1 MTLPDLAVR
10 RRVTTLMIIV
20 SLTALG
26 AVALFRLPLAFMPEI
41 VRPELFVRVAYP
53 NASADQQERMV
64 VRPVEEALGTVR
76 GIEHMWARIEQS
88 GSVVGLRFD
97 WAIDMRHARVEV
109 REKLDRIRNALPDDI
124 GDVTV
129 SPSWN
134 ARRAERPIL
143 EGRLSSPQDLSES
156 YDLLDRKIVRPL
168 QRIPGVAQVRLDG
181 VLPKQIRI
189 NLRPQDVEH
198 YGVDIRDVA
207 RTLRSSNFD
216 LSVGAVANEARRI
229 AVRVVAGFSSIDEI
243 RALPLRSDGLRL
255 SNIAD
260 IAYEEP
266 PLEYGRHLDG
276 DFAIGITVSQE
287 SNANTVEVARA
298 LEKRIDT
305 MADDPELQGVK
316 FLVWFSQG
324 REIRQTLNDLALT
337 GVLGALLASVVL
349 FGFLRRIGSTLVSV
363 ACIPFSL
370 LVTCGL
376 VWAQGK
382 SLNTLT
388 LLGLIV
394 GVGMLVDNAV
404 VVMENIFRHAESGE
418 NRRTASLEGAR
429 QVSTAVVA
437 ATATSVI
444 VFLPLIFSKPSE
456 LNLIL
461 KELAITVCITLLA
474 SLFISQTL
482 IPLATSWFIRSQ
494 PSPRGRVMRWLE
506 ARYVRLLEVNL
517 RRRWLT
523 PLIAVVVFGSAAYPF
538 SRVDKNFDVGQTDMY
553 AQIRYSFSEPLS
565 LARREEIVSEV
576 ERRLEP
582 VRDELLTRAVYSF
595 WNDEFAITRLY
606 LREGDANEDN
616 LTQVRHRLRE
626 HLPELPGVKLEIT
639 EDSRFWR
646 PDRGK
651 RIAFQIVGEDSEVLA
666 ELAEEA
672 RSRIETIGGLVDAYA
687 ETQEGNRELHVEL
700 DRALMSRYG
709 IPPAQPAE
717 VVSLTFRGRRLPHFQ
732 TPDGERE
739 MWMLLDEREDESEN
753 QLRNLKLQAED
764 GAKVPLAA
772 FAELRHRRG
781 PREIRRDDRLT
792 SVWVGARYQEGT
804 KDDYTEPVRSALAKM
819 EFPYGY
825 TWTFGRWQ
833 KEREEKSREFLVNL
847 LLALLLI
854 FALMAGLFESILQ
867 AVALMVALPF
877 ALSGAIW
884 NLYLTGTDFD
894 QPAAVG
900 LLLLIGI
907 VVNNGIV
914 MVEHINMY
922 RRGGMP
928 RREAMIRG
936 GRERLRPILM
946 TALTTLLGL
955 LPMVL
960 QKPALGGVYYYSIAL
975 VIMGGL
981 LVSTFL
987 TSVMLPATICLVE
1000 DAYRWTAPKI
1010 LRRPVEAGPAEPPR
1024 HGRSTS
1030 ARSTS
1035 GCAWPPRSGHPRA
1048 GPPARPRGDP
1058 ARRNEDDR
1066 DPPDASRR

>member
-1 MTLPDLAVR
+1 MAALPDLAVR

-20 SLTALG
+20 SLAALG
-26 AVALFRLPLAFMPEI
+26 AVSLFRLPLAFMPEI
-41 VRPELFVRVAYP
+41 VRPELFVRVPYP
-53 NASADQQERMV
+53 NASPDQQERMV
-64 VRPVEEALGTVR
+64 VRPIEEALGTVR
-76 GIEHMWARIEQS
+76 GLEHMWASIEQS

-109 REKLDRIRNALPDDI
+109 WEKLDRIRGELPDDI
-124 GDVTV
+124 GDITV
-129 SPSWN
+129 SPGWN
-134 ARRAERPIL
+134 ARQAERPIL

-181 VLPKQIRI
+181 VLPKQVRI
-189 NLRPQDVEH
+189 NLRPQDLEH
-198 YGVDIRDVA
+198 HQIDVREVA
-207 RTLRSSNFD
+207 QALRSANFD
-216 LSVGAVANEARRI
+216 LSVGKIANEERRL
-229 AVRVVAGFSSIDEI
+229 AVRVVAAFATVDEI
-243 RALPLRSDGLRL
+243 RGLPLRRDGLRL
-255 SNIAD
+255 SNVAD
-260 IAYEEP
+260 VEYEEP

-298 LEKRIDT
+298 LEERIDD
-305 MADDPELQGVK
+305 MADDPELQGVN

-324 REIRQTLNDLALT
+324 REIQKTLNDLTVT
-337 GVLGALLASVVL
+337 GALGALLASVVL
-349 FGFLRRIGSTLVSV
+349 FGFLRRVGSTLVSV
-363 ACIPFSL
+363 LCIPFSL

-429 QVSTAVVA
+429 QVSTAVTA
-437 ATATSVI
+437 ATMTSVI
-444 VFLPLIFSKPSE
+444 VFLPLIFNKPSE

-482 IPLATSWFIRSQ
+482 IPLATAWFIRSR
-494 PSPRGRVMRWLE
+494 PSPRGRIMRWLE
-506 ARYVRLLEVNL
+506 GHYVRLLDVNL

-523 PLIAVVVFGSAAYPF
+523 PLIAVIVFGSAAYPF
-538 SRVDKNFDVGQTDMY
+538 SKVDRNFDAGQTEMY
-553 AQIRYSFSEPLS
+553 AQIRYTFSEPLS
-565 LARREEIVSEV
+565 LTRREEIVSDV
-576 ERRLEP
+576 ERKLEP
-582 VRDELLTRAVYSF
+582 FRDELLTRSIYSF

-606 LREGDANEDN
+606 LKEGDANEDN
-616 LTQVRHRLRE
+616 LATVRARLRQR
-626 HLPELPGVKLEIT
+626 LPELAGVKLEVT

-651 RIAFQIVGEDSEVLA
+651 RVALQLVGEDSEVLA
-666 ELAEEA
+666 KLAEDAKA
-672 RSRIETIGGLVDAYA
+672 RLENVEGLVDAYA
-687 ETQEGNRELHVEL
+687 ETQEGTQELHVEL
-700 DRALMSRYG
+700 DRALMSRYRV
-709 IPPAQPAE
+709 PPVQPAE
-717 VVSLTFRGRRLPHFQ
+717 VVSLTFRGRRLPHYR
-732 TPDGERE
+732 TATGERE
-739 MWMLLDEREDESEN
+739 MWMLLDEREHRSTS
-753 QLRNLKLQAED
+753 QLRDLKLRTED
-764 GAKVPLAA
+764 GAEVPLAA
-772 FAELRHRRG
+772 LAELRERRG
-781 PREIRRDDRLT
+781 PQEIRRDERLT
-792 SVWVGARYQEGT
+792 SVWVGARYHQGT
-804 KDDYTEPVRSALAKM
+804 KDDYTEPVREALATM

-847 LLALLLI
+847 MLALLLI

-867 AVALMVALPF
+867 AFALMVALPF

-922 RRGGMP
+922 RRGGMA

-955 LPMVL
+955 LPMVI

-981 LVSTFL
+981 IVSTFL
-987 TSVMLPATICLVE
+987 TSVMLPTTICLVE
-1000 DAYRWTAPKI
+1000 DAYGWTAAKI
-1010 LRRPVEAGPAEPPR
+1010 LRRPVSAAPADR
-1024 HGRSTS
+1024 
-1030 ARSTS
+1030 
-1035 GCAWPPRSGHPRA
+1035 
-1048 GPPARPRGDP
+1048 PPASGLEVR
-1058 ARRNEDDR
+1058 
-1066 DPPDASRR
+1066 